1 VNERIGRVVPAVSIW
16 SLGENLGEG
25 EKEAAPVTQPL
36 LAGAAYLNN
45 APAVTALRINGSG

>member
-1 VNERIGRVVPAVSIW
+1 MPP
-16 SLGENLGEG
+16 SLSPETLQSDRGENLGEG